1 MDCFLTYFLQ
11 WPGLPP
17 GRLGHLL
24 RIDLDDVLL
33 LELLQLL
40 GHLGL
45 DGSVAVMSL
54 LDVDVAGGLAPELN
68 QADGAAEGRPVKV
81 AVHVLGD
88 GVADLEELVA
98 NAALVVG
105 GAVVLLGPMTLEF
118 GFAVVK
124 ENDFFLV
131 NSKSLIQYL
140 RQTLPKYTLEQR
152 QD

>member
-54 LDVDVAGGLAPELN
+54 LDVDVAGGLAPELH

-124 ENDFFLV
+124 ENENIF
-131 NSKSLIQYL
+131 SL
-140 RQTLPKYTLEQR
+140 
-152 QD
+152 